1 MHAEYFYG
9 AIASHIES
17 QEAKFM
23 TPPAP
28 NNSRFEPNDVQKLKH
43 DFPTDGRNFFEEFK
57 DGFEDNFR
65 RHDRNP
71 SLNQEAFKD
80 GFEGIEYENIP
91 VPDARRSVKV
101 LCSRSPSQNAPP
113 IQHMPWDYNS
123 EIMSTDEYID
133 SSKVNAKTWDL
144 TNETS
149 TNISTAEAG
158 NEKRTRALQSM
169 SPSRVP
175 VPPPRRQ
182 NLNAPIQQPRAAVP
196 LAQHSTRPQQSQIH
210 PQHSQNHPQQSQIHQ
225 RNHLHSNPS
234 AASSER
240 AALVQ
245 QLLMKWYWAGYRA
258 GCTEP

>member
-1 MHAEYFYG
+1 MHAEYFYK
-9 AIASHIES
+9 ALASAMES
-17 QEAKFM
+17 QEARFM

-43 DFPTDGRNFFEEFK
+43 DFPTDGHNFFEEECK
-57 DGFEDNFR
+57 DDFEDNFR

-158 NEKRTRALQSM
+158 NEKRTGTLQSM

-210 PQHSQNHPQQSQIHQ
+210 PQQSQIHQ
-225 RNHLHSNPS
+225 QNHLHSNPS

-240 AALVQ
+240 ADLVQ